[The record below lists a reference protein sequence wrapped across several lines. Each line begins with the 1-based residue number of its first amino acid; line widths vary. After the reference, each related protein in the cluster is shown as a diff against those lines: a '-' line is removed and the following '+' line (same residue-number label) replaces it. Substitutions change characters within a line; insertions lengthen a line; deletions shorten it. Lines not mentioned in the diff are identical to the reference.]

1 MALLSERRER
11 DGQGR
16 PLWRAEILGSKD
28 RASLSGVTRS
38 LRSGRQADL
47 ESDSGEQVLRVPDR
61 RHPSLVTPGI
71 AWINPH
77 RWRKIVKRISKGT
90 GVLAKFHV
98 AVNFPL
104 SGDWR
109 LVGPVTLVDC
119 GVLLWRD
126 SGTSEQLIDQG
137 TSYTASTPGIHKVR
151 LFVLIFDWAGER
163 HVRRSYWGT
172 NAPMGLDRVLQ
183 RAANKIA
190 LTTSKSEISM
200 YRRLHP
206 WTISAF

>member
-1 MALLSERRER
+1 MALLRERRER
-11 DGQGR
+11 YSEGR
-16 PLWRAEILGSKD
+16 PLWRAEILGSED
-28 RASLSGVTRS
+28 RASLSSVTRS
-38 LRSGRQADL
+38 LRSRQPAGDQL
-47 ESDSGEQVLRVPDR
+47 DTWEQMLRVPDR
-61 RHPSLVTPGI
+61 RHPSLVTPDI

-77 RWRKIVKRISKGT
+77 RWRKIRGRISKGT

-98 AVNFPL
+98 AVEFPL
-104 SGDWR
+104 TGDWR

-119 GVLLWRD
+119 GVVLWQD
-126 SGTSEQLIDQG
+126 SGTSERLIDQG
-137 TSYTASTPGIHKVR
+137 TSYTVSTPGIHRVR

-172 NAPMGLDRVLQ
+172 NQPMGRDLVLQ
-183 RAANKIA
+183 RAASKVA